1 VRETARD
8 ETRSLSSAAG
18 SDRRGDEGRRGR
30 AEEVGYDSLWV
41 GDRLL
46 TPESPQDFYPVGGT
60 PEAPYPPEF
69 TAALDPIVTLTA
81 AAAVTQRVRLSF
93 STLIPTWHNA
103 LLLARSLT
111 SLDAVSGGRL
121 ELGLGTSWMRDEYEV
136 AGVAW
141 RERGARLDEMLDVFE
156 KLWNENPVEHHGR
169 FFEIPPSRVD
179 LRPAQAGGPPVLL
192 GGFSPA
198 ALARAGSRGAGWIA
212 IAGTPAEFEAQ
223 LWQMARD
230 AAADAGRDPEALRR
244 ETRVNTHA
252 GESIAAT
259 AEEVREA
266 ERRGADG
273 VHVDFTY
280 TAGSADQLLESAEE
294 LIELLGR

>member
-1 VRETARD
+1 MQLGLCLPQLGPTA
-8 ETRSLSSAAG
+8 EGAKVAAVA
-18 SDRRGDEGRRGR
+18 RR

-46 TPESPQDFYPVGGT
+46 TPESPQDLYPVGGT

-81 AAAVTQRVRLSF
+81 AAVATERVRLSF

-121 ELGLGTSWMRDEYEV
+121 ELGLGTSWMRDEYEA
-136 AGVAW
+136 AGVSW
-141 RERGARLDEMLDVFE
+141 GERGARLDEMLDVFE
-156 KLWNENPVEHHGR
+156 KLWSDSRVEHRGR

-179 LRPAQAGGPPVLL
+179 LRPAQVGGPPVLL
-192 GGFSPA
+192 GGFTPA
-198 ALARAGSRGAGWIA
+198 AMARIGSRGAGWIA
-212 IAGTPAEFEAQ
+212 IAGAPAEFEEQ
-223 LWQMARD
+223 LWGMACD
-230 AAADAGRDPEALRR
+230 AAEGAGRDPGALRR

-252 GESIAAT
+252 GESL
-259 AEEVREA
+259 AETVEQIREA

-280 TAGSADQLLESAEE
+280 TAGSADELLGSAEE
-294 LIELLGR
+294 LIALLR

>member
-1 VRETARD
+1 MQLGLCLPQLGPTA
-8 ETRSLSSAAG
+8 
-18 SDRRGDEGRRGR
+18 EGARVAEVARR

-46 TPESPQDFYPVGGT
+46 TPEAPQDLYPVGGT
-60 PEAPYPPEF
+60 PEEPYPPEF

-81 AAAVTQRVRLSF
+81 AAVATERVLLSF

-136 AGVAW
+136 AGVPW
-141 RERGARLDEMLDVFE
+141 EERGARLDEMLDVFE
-156 KLWNENPVEHHGR
+156 KLWSDNRVEHRGR
-169 FFEIPPSRVD
+169 FIDIPPSRVD
-179 LRPAQAGGPPVLL
+179 LRPAREGGPPVLL
-192 GGFSPA
+192 GGFTPA
-198 ALARAGSRGAGWIA
+198 AMARVGRRGAGWIA
-212 IAGTPAEFEAQ
+212 IAGAPAEFEEQ
-223 LWQMARD
+223 LWGMARD
-230 AAADAGRDPEALRR
+230 AAVEAGRDPDALRR

-252 GESIAAT
+252 GET
-259 AEEVREA
+259 LAETVEQIRES

-280 TAGSADQLLESAEE
+280 TAGSAAELLQSAEE

>member
-1 VRETARD
+1 LKLGLCLPQLGATA
-8 ETRSLSSAAG
+8 
-18 SDRRGDEGRRGR
+18 EGTKVADVARR

-46 TPESPQDFYPVGGT
+46 TPVSPQDLYPAGGT
-60 PEAPYPPEF
+60 PEVPYPPEF

-81 AAAVTQRVRLSF
+81 AAAVTSRVRLSF
-93 STLIPTWHNA
+93 STLVPTWHNA
-103 LLLARSLT
+103 LLIGRSLT

-136 AGVAW
+136 AGVPW
-141 RERGARLDEMLDVFE
+141 QERGARLDEMLDVFE
-156 KLWNENPVEHHGR
+156 KLWNDNPVEHHGR

-192 GGFSPA
+192 GGFTPA
-198 ALARAGSRGAGWIA
+198 ALTRVGTRGAGWIA
-212 IAGTPAEFEAQ
+212 IAGSPAEFEEQ
-223 LWQMARD
+223 LWQMAV
-230 AAADAGRDPEALRR
+230 AAAEAAGRDPEALRR

-252 GESIAAT
+252 GETVAET
-259 AEEVREA
+259 AEVVREA

-280 TAGSADQLLESAEE
+280 TSGSATELLESAEE
-294 LIELLGR
+294 LIGLLR

>member
-1 VRETARD
+1 MELGICLPQLGPTA
-8 ETRSLSSAAG
+8 
-18 SDRRGDEGRRGR
+18 EGAKVADVARR

-46 TPESPQDFYPVGGT
+46 TPESPKDLYPVGGT
-60 PEAPYPPEF
+60 EEVPYPPEF

-81 AAAVTQRVRLSF
+81 AAVATSRVRLSF

-103 LLLARSLT
+103 VLLARAVT
-111 SLDAVSGGRL
+111 SLDAVSEGRL

-136 AGVAW
+136 AGVPW
-141 RERGARLDEMLDVFE
+141 EERGARLDEMLDVFE
-156 KLWNENPVEHHGR
+156 KLWNENPVEHRGR
-169 FFEIPPSRVD
+169 FIEIPPSRVD

-192 GGFSPA
+192 GGFTPA
-198 ALARAGSRGAGWIA
+198 ALQRVGRRGAGWIA
-212 IAGTPAEFEAQ
+212 IAGAPAEFEEQ
-223 LWQMARD
+223 LWGIARD
-230 AAADAGRDPEALRR
+230 AAAAAGRDPDALRR

-252 GESIAAT
+252 GET
-259 AEEVREA
+259 LAETVEQIREA

-280 TAGSADQLLESAEE
+280 TAGSAAELLRSAEE
-294 LIELLGR
+294 LFELL